1 MALATLAVAIAAL
14 CSISFS
20 DNESDA
26 GLAASGKSSATKNE
40 PDKLTVS
47 SAEPAH
53 QNHAELGPSTF
64 RRTENAKADGLLR
77 ALLNSSHPYPE
88 LLALHRSGEP
98 AGYAVVRSLVRECS
112 SARLSSTRAVRRG
125 LLNGNMAP
133 IPIGGGSES
142 EPASPVVHAERI
154 KAQQEIATRC
164 APILQDE
171 RLMQPHG
178 SDKPGETLHK
188 AWIDDRPTSN
198 MERVL
203 EILQQQGAPI
213 TETSARL
220 YVLRKNREELAAEF
234 DDLQLEGLQYLA
246 KYSAQYNPMAPGS
259 SLEALSL
266 CVAFGM
272 CAKRPE
278 ELDLTYYALL
288 PGSPQRAR
296 ALELVP
302 KVRAMFRM

>member
-1 MALATLAVAIAAL
+1 MPIA
-14 CSISFS
+14 
-20 DNESDA
+20 E
-26 GLAASGKSSATKNE
+26 GAS
-40 PDKLTVS
+40 
-47 SAEPAH
+47 
-53 QNHAELGPSTF
+53 
-64 RRTENAKADGLLR
+64 
-77 ALLNSSHPYPE
+77 
-88 LLALHRSGEP
+88 
-98 AGYAVVRSLVRECS
+98 
-112 SARLSSTRAVRRG
+112 
-125 LLNGNMAP
+125 
-133 IPIGGGSES
+133 S
-142 EPASPVVHAERI
+142 EPASPAVHAERI
-154 KAQQEIATRC
+154 KAQQEIEKRC

-171 RLMQPHG
+171 RFMQPHG

-188 AWIDDRPTSN
+188 AWIDDRSTSN

-220 YVLRKNREELAAEF
+220 YVLRKNRKELAAEF